1 MMKIRIKFRKWGVMK
16 FIGHLDMMRYFQKVM
31 RRADV
36 DICYSEGF
44 SPHQIMSF
52 AAPLGVGITSDG
64 EYLDI
69 EVHST
74 KSSEEMIQAM
84 NATMVDGVE
93 ITGYVM
99 LPDNAKTAMSIVAA
113 ADYVLSY
120 KDGYE
125 VPFSVEEWKTHVAE
139 LFANQKEFTIIKKT
153 KKSEREVDLK
163 PLVYAF
169 DVIEENDK
177 PAFYINVSTGSVDNI
192 KPELLLASMYEK
204 LGLEY
209 NESAIAIHRKD
220 VYAVDE
226 KTKKYVSLLELG
238 EEIR

>member
-1 MMKIRIKFRKWGVMK
+1 MKIRIKFRKWGSMK

-36 DICYSEGF
+36 DIRYSEGF

-74 KSSEEMIQAM
+74 KSSKEMIDDL
-84 NATMVDGVE
+84 NTTMVEGVE
-93 ITGYVM
+93 IVGYVE
-99 LPDNAKTAMSIVAA
+99 LPETAKPAMSIVAA
-113 ADYVLSY
+113 ADYILSY
-120 KDGYE
+120 KEGYE
-125 VPFSVEEWKTHVAE
+125 VPFTVEEWKKHVE
-139 LFANQKEFTIIKKT
+139 DLFASQKSFVIIKKT

-169 DVIEENDK
+169 DVVEEDGK

-192 KPELLLASMYEK
+192 KPELLLSSIYEK

-209 NESAIAIHRKD
+209 NESSIAIHRKD
-220 VYAVDE
+220 VYALDE
-226 KTKKYVSLLELG
+226 KTSKNVPLLDLG
-238 EEIR
+238 TVIK

>member
-1 MMKIRIKFRKWGVMK
+1 MKIRIKFRKWGSMK

-36 DICYSEGF
+36 DIRYSEGF

-74 KSSEEMIQAM
+74 KSSKEMIADL
-84 NATMVDGVE
+84 NATMVGGVD
-93 ITGYVM
+93 IVGYVA
-99 LPDNAKTAMSIVAA
+99 LPETAKPAMSIVAA

-120 KDGYE
+120 KEGYE
-125 VPFSVEEWKTHVAE
+125 VPFTVEEWKKHIDE
-139 LFANQKEFTIIKKT
+139 LFTSQGSFTIIKKT

-169 DVIEENDK
+169 DVIEQDGC

-192 KPELLLASMYEK
+192 KPELLLSSIYEK
-204 LGLEY
+204 LDLEY

-220 VYAVDE
+220 VYAIDE
-226 KTKKYVSLLELG
+226 KTGKRVTLLSLG
-238 EEIR
+238 DCID

>member
-1 MMKIRIKFRKWGVMK
+1 MKIRIKFRKWGVMK
-16 FIGHLDMMRYFQKVM
+16 FIGHLDMMRYFQKAI
-31 RRADV
+31 RRSEIN
-36 DICYSEGF
+36 ICYSEGF

-74 KSSEEMIQAM
+74 KSTAETLSIM
-84 NATMVDGVE
+84 NQTMVEGVE
-93 ITGYVM
+93 VTGYVK

-113 ADYVLSY
+113 ADYTLSY
-120 KDGYE
+120 KEGYE
-125 VPFSVEEWKTHVAE
+125 SPLSVEQWQKAVNEHFKEAE
-139 LFANQKEFTIIKKT
+139 SFSIIKKT

-169 DVIEENDK
+169 EVKESADQK
-177 PAFYINVSTGSVDNI
+177 PEFFLKVSTGSVDNI
-192 KPELLLASMYEK
+192 KPELVLSSLYEK

-209 NESAIAIHRKD
+209 NENAIQIHRME
-220 VYAVDE
+220 VYAQSE
-226 KTKKYVSLLELG
+226 EAGEFISLLDLG
-238 EEIR
+238 EEIL